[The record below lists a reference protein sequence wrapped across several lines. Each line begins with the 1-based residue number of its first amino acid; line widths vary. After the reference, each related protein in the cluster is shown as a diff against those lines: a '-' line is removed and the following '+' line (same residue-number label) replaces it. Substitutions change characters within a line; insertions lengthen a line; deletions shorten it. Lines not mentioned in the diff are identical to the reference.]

1 MPLYHA
7 ILECFHF
14 HIDVRILNFYFL
26 VFNIKGS
33 LLFVT
38 LSMNIPRIS
47 NLSPPFPRHKQ
58 DSLTHAHF
66 FRQEREE
73 TLFLRVIILIPA
85 GEDFLAYQI
94 WLLLILRP
102 TEDGLSRSTGNLWV
116 NDGNEQQLTFIFV
129 EIGV

>member
-7 ILECFHF
+7 ILECF

-38 LSMNIPRIS
+38 LSIINIPRIS
-47 NLSPPFPRHKQ
+47 NLRPPLPRHKQ
-58 DSLTHAHF
+58 DSLTHVHF

-94 WLLLILRP
+94 WLLLNLRP
-102 TEDGLSRSTGNLWV
+102 TEDGLSRSTGNPCV
-116 NDGNEQQLTFIFV
+116 NDGNEQQLTFILV
-129 EIGV
+129 EI